1 MIFILIIL
9 FNVYLKIIC
18 LNDFIVLH
26 KHYEMYI
33 VNNLKK
39 KKKKKKIKKIY
50 KFLIKLNYIKIKLN
64 YNIF

>member
-39 KKKKKKIKKIY
+39 KKKKKKKKNIKNIY
-50 KFLIKLNYIKIKLN
+50 NYLITLTYHNIIIK
-64 YNIF
+64 

>member
-39 KKKKKKIKKIY
+39 KKKKKKIKNIF
-50 KFLIKLNYIKIKLN
+50 KFLI
-64 YNIF
+64 

>member
-39 KKKKKKIKKIY
+39 KKKKKNIKNIY
-50 KFLIKLNYIKIKLN
+50 NYLITLTYHNIIIK
-64 YNIF
+64 